1 MNINLTN
8 EWISKEVL
16 VFYVFIKFI
25 VHYNQFVRRQCSFKK
40 KNYLK
45 LDENNNRKFNNFK
58 ELTDIQ

>member
-1 MNINLTN
+1 MDI
-8 EWISKEVL
+8 EGSSGVL
-16 VFYVFIKFI
+16 CFYQ
-25 VHYNQFVRRQCSFKK
+25 VHCPLQSICK